1 MKKLKV
7 ILSLLMFILIAT
19 SSTCVQ
25 KKVFADKT
33 YPIQSF
39 SSIKSNV
46 VANIIYT
53 QSNKVSVKAEG
64 DEKMIDNLTISER
77 NSLLEIKTNG
87 KIRNKKKSDL
97 TIYLSSPS
105 IESIEN
111 SGVGNFK
118 LNGKIKADN
127 ITVNFEGVG
136 NFEASDLESLN
147 IKISYEGVGNLTL
160 GGTSNLIEIK
170 SEGVGRVNTQNLIA
184 KNAIVIS
191 SGVGSVKCYA
201 SNSIDIIN
209 NGVGS
214 ITYYGNPTIKNVKN
228 SGVGKVK
235 HGD

>member
-25 KKVFADKT
+25 KKVFTDKT

-77 NSLLEIKTNG
+77 NGLLEIKTNG

-147 IKISYEGVGNLTL
+147 IKTNYEGVGNLTL

-214 ITYYGNPTIKNVKN
+214 ITYYGNPTIKNVEN